1 MPTNTLPLW
10 LKPTVFAARHVAR
23 VVLYGDTVGAELAE
37 RLTHRNIPQSE
48 LVSPVMA
55 SSFPFRTTLGTVAL
69 VLNED
74 SAWFHCYAIAND
86 PATSET
92 VVLLG
97 VDDPPAAPF
106 DALPPGV
113 ERAIRAACAKEHTA
127 ADVWR
132 RFVELRNAE
141 STSDKNRVWHD
152 FIHTYPPPAHD
163 EEPPILTSVRDLL
176 VRESNLNYM
185 FKWSFVTAVI
195 PSEPPRFTLND
206 MRNAIPHGVL
216 IDYDAACGSIEDVAA
231 TFLAT
236 TGKRLA
242 RDNAYSVLG
251 VADTKDGPA
260 NRLLVCWEPHGEKT
274 PYPHL
279 RKAVEHCIPSS
290 LGEPRHKVSHPPALQ
305 LPTSNEQ
312 VTSGFAPWE
321 PSGVAAPRA
330 ELRIRVPEEL
340 ARDRD
345 EVSRRTK
352 ELIAQHGVEAVGWY
366 SPWHRYEEDVWGVY
380 LHAEQL
386 EQLCFTAW
394 LDAGRYENVPYEL
407 AAALVVRKVYD
418 HEMFHARM
426 EVAATFAEMTAGAP
440 KLLQYQ
446 DAVYRKHYG
455 TSDCLEEALANYSA
469 HRKLEGYLPYL
480 CKAYDRGAVYA
491 VRNAIRDLMDL
502 APAGYRDWRLG
513 DQAATWA
520 TLATQLCTGA
530 PEGSP
535 AGGALPIE
543 SLLNDS
549 LPVDFLP
556 EDVPVYVYGTSATM
570 SALMGQPACFGVPS
584 RRELCRALK
593 HQGYEV
599 LPGRGKGSHE
609 LWAHPDQRAFPV
621 PQTDPVSRTVFG
633 AFLDQ
638 CGLTKAEYLRVVR
651 PEL

>member
-1 MPTNTLPLW
+1 MPKNTLPLW
-10 LKPTVFAARHVAR
+10 LQPTVFVARHVAR

-37 RLTHRNIPQSE
+37 RLALRNIPQSE
-48 LVSPVMA
+48 LVTPVVA
-55 SSFPFRTTLGTVAL
+55 SAFPFRTTLGTVEL
-69 VLNED
+69 VLSEER
-74 SAWFHCYAIAND
+74 AWLHCYAIAND
-86 PATSET
+86 PDASDA

-97 VDDPPAAPF
+97 VDEPRAAPF
-106 DALPPGV
+106 DALPPDV
-113 ERAIRAACAKEHTA
+113 ERAIRAACAREQTA

-141 STSDKNRVWHD
+141 SASDKNRVWHD
-152 FIHTYPPPAHD
+152 FIHTYPPPANG
-163 EEPPILTSVRDLL
+163 EEPPILTAVRDLL
-176 VRESNLNYM
+176 VRESNLNYKS
-185 FKWSFVTAVI
+185 KWSFVINDV
-195 PSEPPRFTLND
+195 PSEPPPFTLND
-206 MRNAIPHGVL
+206 IRGSMPHGVL
-216 IDYDAACGSIEDVAA
+216 IAYDSALGTPEDVAT

-236 TGKRLA
+236 TGKHLA

-279 RKAVEHCIPSS
+279 RKAVEHRIPSS
-290 LGEPRHKVSHPPALQ
+290 LSEPRHNVSHPPALQ
-305 LPTSNEQ
+305 LPTANEQ

-321 PSGVAAPRA
+321 PSGVAAPRS
-330 ELRIRVPEEL
+330 ELRIRVPEQL

-380 LHAEQL
+380 LHAERL

-407 AAALVVRKVYD
+407 AAALVVRHVYD

-446 DAVYRKHYG
+446 EAVYREHYG
-455 TSDCLEEALANYSA
+455 TSDCLEEALANYYA

-491 VRNAIRDLMDL
+491 VRNSIRDLMDL

-513 DQAATWA
+513 DHAATWA

-549 LPVDFLP
+549 IPVDFLP

-570 SALMGQPACFGVPS
+570 SALMSQPACLGVPS

-599 LPGRGKGSHE
+599 VHGRGKGSHE
-609 LWAHPDQRAFPV
+609 LWQHPDQRAFPV
-621 PQTDPVSRTVFG
+621 PQTDPVSRQVFH

>member
-1 MPTNTLPLW
+1 MPKNTLPLW

-37 RLTHRNIPQSE
+37 RLTRRKLPQDD
-48 LVSPVMA
+48 LVTPVMTSA
-55 SSFPFRTTLGTVAL
+55 FRTTLGTLAL

-86 PATSET
+86 PDASDT

-97 VDDPPAAPF
+97 VDEPRAAPF
-106 DALPPGV
+106 DALPLGV
-113 ERAIRAACAKEHTA
+113 GRAIRAAGAKEHTA

-132 RFVELRNAE
+132 KFVELRNAE
-141 STSDKNRVWHD
+141 STSAKDRVWHD

-176 VRESNLNYM
+176 VRESNLNYKS
-185 FKWSFVTAVI
+185 KWSFVINDV
-195 PSEPPRFTLND
+195 PNEPPPFTLND
-206 MRNAIPHGVL
+206 IRGSMPHGVL
-216 IDYDAACGSIEDVAA
+216 IAYDSALGTPEDVAA
-231 TFLAT
+231 AFLAT

-242 RDNAYSVLG
+242 RDNTYFVLG
-251 VADTKDGPA
+251 VADTKDGDA
-260 NRLLVCWEPHGEKT
+260 NRLLVCWEPHGAKT
-274 PYPHL
+274 PYLHL
-279 RKAVEHCIPSS
+279 RKAVEHHIPAS
-290 LGEPRHKVSHPPALQ
+290 LGQPRHDVSHPPALP
-305 LPTSNEQ
+305 LPTGNEQ

-321 PSGVAAPRA
+321 PTGTQTPRA
-330 ELRIRVPEEL
+330 ELRIRFPEEL
-340 ARDRD
+340 ARNRD
-345 EVSRRTK
+345 EVSRQTK
-352 ELIAQHGVEAVGWY
+352 KWLAEYGVEAVGWY
-366 SPWHRYEEDVWGVY
+366 SPWHCYEEDAWGVY
-380 LHAEQL
+380 LHAERL

-394 LDAGRYENVPYEL
+394 LDASRYENVPYEL
-407 AAALVVRKVYD
+407 AASMVIRKVYD

-426 EVAATFAEMTAGAP
+426 EAAAAFIEMTTGAP

-446 DAVYRKHYG
+446 TGVYRNHYG
-455 TSDCLEEALANYSA
+455 TSDCLEEALANYYA
-469 HRKLEGYLPYL
+469 YRKLESYVPYL
-480 CKAYDRGAVYA
+480 CKAYDRRAVYA

-502 APAGYRDWRLG
+502 SALGYRDWRIG
-513 DQAATWA
+513 DHAGTWA
-520 TLATQLCTGA
+520 TLATQLCTGT
-530 PEGSP
+530 PIGSP
-535 AGGALPIE
+535 SGGVLPID
-543 SLLNDS
+543 SLLNDA

-556 EDVPVYVYGTSATM
+556 DDVPLYVYGKSATM
-570 SALMGQPACFGVPS
+570 SALMDQPACFGVPS

-621 PQTDPVSRTVFG
+621 PQTDPVSRTIFG